1 MRSWR
6 LPEIETPDGSRSP
19 VVLHSSDESRAVLI
33 GLLPG
38 QELGDHQVKEHAFLV
53 VVEGAAEIEAGGDK
67 LDAEVGTM
75 VSFDP
80 DERHIVRSEAGAKL
94 LLMLAP
100 WPGEGHY
107 RGGGP
112 EGA

>member
-1 MRSWR
+1 VRSWR

-19 VVLHSSDESRAVLI
+19 VVLHSAEEGRAVLI

-53 VVEGAAEIEAGGDK
+53 VVDGTARVEAGGEK
-67 LDAEVGTM
+67 LEAGVGTM
-75 VSFDP
+75 VAFDP
-80 DERHIVRSEAGAKL
+80 DERHVVASDSGAKI
-94 LLMLAP
+94 LLMLTP

-107 RGGGP
+107 RGGP
-112 EGA
+112 VQA